1 MENKNF
7 RIAVII
13 VSDRAASGERPDE
26 SGPAIKAF
34 LEERGFSV
42 AAMEVIPDDAIMLRN
57 LMLKLTDESHMDL
70 ILTSGGTG
78 LSPRDITPETTL
90 DIADKTVPGFAEA
103 IRAYSLTKTKHAMI
117 SRGVAVVRDRTLI
130 INFPGNP
137 RAGTESLEAVIE
149 ALPHALGMLRG
160 EKLDK

>member
-34 LEERGFSV
+34 LEERGFAV

-70 ILTSGGTG
+70 SLTSGGTG

>member
-34 LEERGFSV
+34 LEERGFAV

-57 LMLKLTDESHMDL
+57 LMLKLTDESHMD
-70 ILTSGGTG
+70 
-78 LSPRDITPETTL
+78 
-90 DIADKTVPGFAEA
+90 AC
-103 IRAYSLTKTKHAMI
+103 M
-117 SRGVAVVRDRTLI
+117 
-130 INFPGNP
+130 
-137 RAGTESLEAVIE
+137 
-149 ALPHALGMLRG
+149 
-160 EKLDK
+160 